1 MKPNLSRFLCVSAPL
16 RALLLLTLM
25 VVYLAACATPP
36 KLVTAPAADPVAQI
50 LADPDARAVART
62 YPKFFT
68 RTLNTVAELKHD
80 LEVLRARQ
88 P

>member
-1 MKPNLSRFLCVSAPL
+1 MKPLLII
-16 RALLLLTLM
+16 ALLGLT
-25 VVYLAACATPP
+25 ACTTPP